1 MPVKVTISRRVRR
14 GFTLIELLVL
24 TAIIGMLISLLF
36 PSMRARTTNARRTR
50 FTIFLLAG
58 LLAAAFTASCLPDA
72 IQAEGFPAAGPGAV
86 GNLREPGVTV
96 ARIVP
101 RGFDTRPPAGR
112 EPALL

>member
-1 MPVKVTISRRVRR
+1 LTNHRTLILINQNKIFARWNNRPMAMHDRVFGAIEGTPMPVKVTISRRARR

-58 LLAAAFTASCLPDA
+58 FRAPLQRCAH
-72 IQAEGFPAAGPGAV
+72 
-86 GNLREPGVTV
+86 
-96 ARIVP
+96 VP
-101 RGFDTRPPAGR
+101 
-112 EPALL
+112 